1 MYKCG
6 VLLGRDVSLKD
17 NVCIRFLLTLYKCR
31 VLVGRD
37 LYKWVVDAWL
47 YSQNA
52 VIETKFLE
60 GKSVK
65 LYR

>member
-6 VLLGRDVSLKD
+6 VLLGRDVSLID
-17 NVCIRFLLTLYKCR
+17 NVCIRFLLTLYKCM
-31 VLVGRD
+31 VLVDRD
-37 LYKWVVDAWL
+37 LYKWVVGAWL
-47 YSQNA
+47 YSQNV

>member
-6 VLLGRDVSLKD
+6 VLLEGDVSLID
-17 NVCIRFLLTLYKCR
+17 NVCIRFLLTLYKCM
-31 VLVGRD
+31 VLVDRD
-37 LYKWVVDAWL
+37 LYKWVVGAWL

>member
-6 VLLGRDVSLKD
+6 VLLGRDVSLID
-17 NVCIRFLLTLYKCR
+17 RICIRFLLALYKCR

-37 LYKWVVDAWL
+37 LYKWVVGAWL

-52 VIETKFLE
+52 VIET
-60 GKSVK
+60 
-65 LYR
+65 

>member
-1 MYKCG
+1 MNKCG
-6 VLLGRDVSLKD
+6 VLLGRDVSLID
-17 NVCIRFLLTLYKCR
+17 NVCIRFLLRLYKCM
-31 VLVGRD
+31 VLVDRD
-37 LYKWVVDAWL
+37 LYKWVVGAWL